1 MANKIKYGIK
11 NLYYAVA
18 TIAADGSATYGTPV
32 RWPGAVSIALDQQGE
47 SNPFYADDIVYYT
60 SVANNG
66 YNGDLETALVPDSFK
81 VDVLGYIQDG
91 NGALIENA
99 DAPVVH
105 FALMGEF
112 TGDVNGKRF
121 VLFNNTSNRPSISG
135 QTKEDS
141 ITPQTETVTITS
153 TTVYDETLD
162 KNIVKA
168 SVTATDAPYD
178 TWFDAVYQPSAP
190 ISG

>member
-1 MANKIKYGIK
+1 MNKIKYGVK
-11 NLYYAVA
+11 NVHYAVA
-18 TIAADGSATYGTPV
+18 TIADDGSATYTTPK
-32 RWPGAVSIALDQQGE
+32 RWPGAVSLSLDQQGE

-66 YNGDLETALVPDSFK
+66 YNGDYESALVPDSFK
-81 VDVLGYIQDG
+81 LDVLGYIQDA

-112 TGDVNGKRF
+112 TGDANGKRW
-121 VLFNNTSNRPSISG
+121 VLYNNTANRPSVSG

-153 TTVYDETLD
+153 TTVYNESLD
-162 KNIVKA
+162 CNIVKA
-168 SVTATDAPYD
+168 SVTADD
-178 TWFDAVYQPSAP
+178 TPFDNWFDAVYQPVAP
-190 ISG
+190 VSG